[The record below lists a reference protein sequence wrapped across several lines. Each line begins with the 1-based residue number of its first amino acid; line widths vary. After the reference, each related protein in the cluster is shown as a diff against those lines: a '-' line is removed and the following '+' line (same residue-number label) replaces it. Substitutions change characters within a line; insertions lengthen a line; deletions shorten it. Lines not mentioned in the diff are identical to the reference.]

1 MGSSTGAQ
9 LLVRMLKAEG
19 VRHIFTLSGLHIA
32 PIYAACVEEGIQ
44 LVDTRHE
51 QAAAHAADA
60 TARLT
65 RGIGV
70 CAVTAG
76 PGVTDA
82 LTGVANAFA
91 ASSPMLLLGGAA
103 PGFNAGKGSL
113 QEIEQVDLF
122 TRITKWSDRI
132 PAPDRV
138 PTYMAKAFRTMLTG
152 RPGPVFL
159 EVPWD
164 VLSNGVDDAECP
176 LPTGYRTRAR
186 QPGDPA
192 LVERAAQLLEKAERP
207 AIIGGSSI
215 WWDDAAA
222 QLAAFAERT
231 GAPVYLNGA
240 GRGCLPADH
249 PHFFTQTRKD
259 ALSEADVVLI
269 AGTPLDFRLGY
280 GAGIG
285 ESAKIIQID
294 SDASEIGRNRS
305 ADVGIIGDS
314 RSVLQQLTAALGGGK
329 RQEVP
334 ASPVAKPGRAEHG
347 GAWVAKLR
355 EREIAKAARQSEYEK
370 SGQVPI
376 HHFRLAR
383 ELDAVAR
390 AAGDSM
396 FVADGG
402 NWVAI
407 AAKVIGLRRPGRW
420 LDPGPLGCL
429 GVGAPFAIAA
439 KLLHPDRPVFVIQGD
454 GSFGF
459 NGMDY
464 DTALRFKLPM
474 VVVVGN
480 DAAWGQI
487 RLPQVQLYG
496 PEKSPATTLAPTRY
510 DKVVEALGGYGELVT
525 EPSQI
530 RPALERAVA
539 SGTVACVNV
548 MLDPEAPA
556 ASGAQGYAI

>member
-1 MGSSTGAQ
+1 MATLTGAQ

-19 VRHIFTLSGLHIA
+19 VRHLFTLSGLHIA
-32 PIYAACVEEGIQ
+32 PIYAACIEEGIRI
-44 LVDTRHE
+44 VDTRHE

-60 TARLT
+60 EARLT

-82 LTGVANAFA
+82 LTGIANASA
-91 ASSPMLLLGGAA
+91 ANSPVLLLGGAA
-103 PGFNAGKGSL
+103 PSFNAGKGSL
-113 QEIEQVDLF
+113 QEMEQVDLF
-122 TRITKWSDRI
+122 TRITRWSDRV
-132 PAPDRV
+132 PSPDRV
-138 PTYMAKAFRTMLTG
+138 PTYLAKAFRTMLSG

-164 VLSNGVDDAECP
+164 VLSNGVEESECP
-176 LPTGYRTRAR
+176 LPTWYRTRAR

-192 LVERAAQLLEKAERP
+192 FVERAAALLAGAAHP
-207 AIIGGSSI
+207 VIVAGSSI
-215 WWDDAAA
+215 HWDDAAA
-222 QLAAFAERT
+222 QLAALAERS

-240 GRGCLPADH
+240 GRGSLPAEH
-249 PHFFTQTRKD
+249 PHFFSHTRKD
-259 ALSEADVVLI
+259 ALAEADVVVI

-280 GAGIG
+280 GAGIA
-285 ESAKIIQID
+285 ETAKIVQID
-294 SDASEIGRNRS
+294 TDASEIGRNRG
-305 ADVGIIGDS
+305 VEIGIIGDS
-314 RSVLQQLTAALGGGK
+314 RSVLEQLAAALPRRPRG
-329 RQEVP
+329 E
-334 ASPVAKPGRAEHG
+334 
-347 GAWVAKLR
+347 AWLR
-355 EREIAKAARQSEYEK
+355 ELRGREQAKAERQAGYER
-370 SGQVPI
+370 SDQVPI
-376 HHFRLAR
+376 HHFRLAK

-390 AAGDSM
+390 EAGDSM

-407 AAKVIGLRRPGRW
+407 AAKVIALRKPGRW

-439 KLLHPDRPVFVIQGD
+439 KLLHPDRKVFVIQGD

-464 DTALRFKLPM
+464 ETALRFKLPM
-474 VVVVGN
+474 VAVVGN
-480 DAAWGQI
+480 DASWGQI
-487 RLPQVQLYG
+487 RLPQVQLFG
-496 PEKSPATTLAPTRY
+496 PEKSPATLLAPTRY
-510 DKVVEALGGYGELVT
+510 DKVVAALGGYGEHVT